1 MSEIKRQDDLLQKL
15 KSKGKMA
22 WDFLTEQDREQVST
36 FAQKY
41 IDFLNI
47 AKTEREAVQE
57 ILNQARE
64 QKFKD
69 IFSQEQDAGGR
80 FYQINRDK
88 NIALCSL
95 GREDIRQGIRFI
107 ISHIDS
113 PRLDLKPSPLYEE
126 QSLALLH
133 THYYGGIKKYH
144 WVALPLALHGVVV
157 RCDGSKIE
165 FRIGEKPQDPVFT
178 ISDLLPHLSQ
188 RIMNEKKL
196 KDAVEGEKLTI
207 LFGHQPLASASAAMP
222 ALPQPAASPLPPA
235 SALSPPHP
243 PAASALPPPPP
254 PPEPSSAANHQE
266 EKERIKSN
274 ILCLLHEQYGIVE
287 DDFISA
293 EIEAVPALPARSVGL
308 DRSMIGGY
316 GQDDRICAYT
326 SLQAILAQTDP
337 PRHTSLVLFVDK
349 EETGS
354 DGNTGAQ
361 SRFVEMVV
369 GQLLRKAGIRPEEQ
383 EQLLREILFC
393 SKALSADVNAGF
405 DPNYPEVFEKH
416 NACHLGYGINLCK
429 YVGSRGKYSTNDA
442 SAEYMGEIRKLFNEN
457 GVIWQAKELGKVDEG
472 GGGTIAKFLAKYGL
486 DMVDCGPPI
495 LGMHSPFEIASKADL
510 YETFKA
516 YRAFLEK
523 S

>member
-1 MSEIKRQDDLLQKL
+1 MVWDLL
-15 KSKGKMA
+15 
-22 WDFLTEQDREQVST
+22 TEEERKQVSL

-41 IDFLNI
+41 IDFLNV
-47 AKTEREAVQE
+47 AKTEREAVRE
-57 ILNQARE
+57 ILKQAAERKFSDILSRE
-64 QKFKD
+64 QEAEGK
-69 IFSQEQDAGGR
+69 
-80 FYQINRDK
+80 FYQVNRDK

-95 GREDIRQGIRFI
+95 GREDIRLGIRLI

-113 PRLDLKPSPLYEE
+113 PRLDLKPYPLYED

-133 THYYGGIKKYH
+133 THYYGGIKKYQ

-157 RCDGSKIE
+157 RSDGSKIE
-165 FRIGEKPQDPVFT
+165 FQIGEEPGDPVFT

-188 RIMNEKKL
+188 RVMDEKKL

-207 LFGHQPLASASAAMP
+207 LFGHQPMTP
-222 ALPQPAASPLPPA
+222 ADDK
-235 SALSPPHP
+235 
-243 PAASALPPPPP
+243 
-254 PPEPSSAANHQE
+254 E
-266 EKERIKSN
+266 EKERIKSH
-274 ILCLLHEQYGIVE
+274 ILCLLHEQYGIIE

-293 EIEAVPALPARSVGL
+293 EIEVVPALPARSVGL
-308 DRSMIGGY
+308 DRSMVGGY

-326 SLQAILAQTDP
+326 SLQAILNQNDP
-337 PRHTSLVLFVDK
+337 PLHTSLVLFVDK

-369 GQLLRKAGIRPEEQ
+369 GGLLQKCGIKPEEH
-383 EQLLREILFC
+383 LLREILFR
-393 SKALSADVNAGF
+393 SKALSADVNAAF

-416 NACHLGYGINLCK
+416 NACHVGYGINLCK

-457 GVIWQAKELGKVDEG
+457 GVAWQAKELGKVDEG

-486 DMVDCGPPI
+486 DMVDCGPPV

-516 YRAFLEK
+516 YRVFLEK

>member
-1 MSEIKRQDDLLQKL
+1 MSEMKEQDDLLQKL

-22 WDFLTEQDREQVST
+22 WDLLTEDDQKQVSS

-57 ILNQARE
+57 ILKQAKE
-64 QKFKD
+64 QKFQD
-69 IFSQEQDAGGR
+69 IFFQEQEAVSQEQGAGGK
-80 FYQINRDK
+80 FYQVNRDK

-95 GREDIRQGIRFI
+95 GSEDIRLGIRLI

-113 PRLDLKPSPLYEE
+113 PRLDLKPYPLYED

-157 RCDGSKIE
+157 RSDSSKIE
-165 FRIGEKPQDPVFT
+165 FRIGEEPGDPVFT
-178 ISDLLPHLSQ
+178 ITDLLPHLSH
-188 RIMNEKKL
+188 RVMDEKKL

-207 LFGHQPLASASAAMP
+207 LFGHQPLASVNNSE
-222 ALPQPAASPLPPA
+222 SV
-235 SALSPPHP
+235 
-243 PAASALPPPPP
+243 
-254 PPEPSSAANHQE
+254 NNKE

-274 ILCLLHEQYGIVE
+274 ILCLLHEQYGIIE

-293 EIEAVPALPARSVGL
+293 EIEVVPALPARSVGL
-308 DRSMIGGY
+308 DRSMVGGY

-326 SLQAILAQTDP
+326 SLQAILNQTDP

-369 GQLLRKAGIRPEEQ
+369 SQLLQKAGIKPEEH
-383 EQLLREILFC
+383 LLREILFR
-393 SKALSADVNAGF
+393 SKALSADVNAAF

-442 SAEYMGEIRKLFNEN
+442 SAEYMGEIRRLFNEN
-457 GVIWQAKELGKVDEG
+457 GVAWQAKELGKVDEG

-486 DMVDCGPPI
+486 DMVDCGPPL

>member
-1 MSEIKRQDDLLQKL
+1 MSDEIKGQDDLLQKL
-15 KSKGKMA
+15 KSKGKIA
-22 WDFLTEQDREQVST
+22 WDLLTEQDQERVSS
-36 FAQKY
+36 FAQQY

-47 AKTEREAVQE
+47 AKTEREAAQE
-57 ILNQARE
+57 ILRQARE
-64 QKFKD
+64 QGFKD
-69 IFSQEQDAGGR
+69 VSLKEQEAGQKW
-80 FYQINRDK
+80 YQGNRDK
-88 NIALCSL
+88 NVALCCF
-95 GREDIRQGIRFI
+95 GREDIRRGIRLI
-107 ISHIDS
+107 VSHIDA
-113 PRLDLKPSPLYEE
+113 PRLDLKPNPLYED

-165 FRIGEKPQDPVFT
+165 FRIGEAPEDPVFT

-188 RIMNEKKL
+188 RIMEEKKL

-207 LFGHQPLASASAAMP
+207 LIGHQPLP
-222 ALPQPAASPLPPA
+222 KGNQ
-235 SALSPPHP
+235 
-243 PAASALPPPPP
+243 
-254 PPEPSSAANHQE
+254 NE

-274 ILCLLHEQYGIVE
+274 VLTLLHQQYGIIE

-308 DRSMIGGY
+308 DRSMVGGY

-326 SLQAILAQTDP
+326 SLQAILAQAEP
-337 PRHTSLVLFVDK
+337 PLHTSLVLFMDK

-361 SRFVEMVV
+361 SRFFEMVV
-369 GQLLRKAGIRPEEQ
+369 GQMLQKAGIKPEDH
-383 EQLLREILFC
+383 LIREILFR

-416 NACHLGYGINLCK
+416 NACQLGYGINLCK
-429 YVGSRGKYSTNDA
+429 YIGSRGKYGTNDA
-442 SAEYMGEIRKLFNEN
+442 SAEYMGEIRKLFNDN
-457 GVIWQAKELGKVDEG
+457 GVVWQAKELGKVDEG
-472 GGGTIAKFLAKYGL
+472 GGGSIAKFQAKYGM
-486 DMVDCGPPI
+486 DMVDCGPPL

-516 YRAFLEK
+516 YKVFLEK